1 MRKKKLP
8 VFYIILIIVI
18 GLPIL
23 LWAVGSEKY
32 DVRSRA
38 DLSTTPTTTPSI
50 TLTPTLTVTPSSTP
64 TITPTPTNS
73 PPRCTGLSVSPGTGS
88 KPLTVTFV
96 CAGFDPDN
104 DITAAEFGFGGSEK
118 QLVEKGAGQFGSI
131 TVSHTYTQSGTYNT
145 TCRVRDNNQVFSS
158 YPEYCKYTVVVS
170 DNVLTIPPKRTPT
183 PTSISEERMS
193 PIIYPGAITTLSPTP
208 TVIQPTAIPTPIPTI
223 TQTSWWSNEKIA
235 QLVMMVMVSGITII
249 VALLLHGFF
258 DKH

>member
-8 VFYIILIIVI
+8 VFYIVLLIVI

-23 LWAVGSEKY
+23 LWAVGSETY

-50 TLTPTLTVTPSSTP
+50 TLTPTLTVTPSTTP

-73 PPRCTGLSVSPGTGS
+73 PPRCTGLSVSPGAGS
-88 KPLTVTFV
+88 KPLTVTFA

-118 QLVEKGAGQFGSI
+118 QLVEKGTGQFGSI
-131 TVSHTYTQSGTYNT
+131 TVTHTYTQAGSYNV
-145 TCRVRDNNQVFSS
+145 TCRVRDNNQVFST
-158 YPEYCKYTVVVS
+158 YPDYCKYTVVVS
-170 DNVLTIPPKRTPT
+170 DNSLTPT
-183 PTSISEERMS
+183 PRRTPMPTMTPEIS
-193 PIIYPGAITTLSPTP
+193 PIVYPGSTTTIAPTP
-208 TVIQPTAIPTPIPTI
+208 TQPTVTIAPTPTT

-235 QLVMMVMVSGITII
+235 QLVMMFMVSGITII

-258 DKH
+258 DKR